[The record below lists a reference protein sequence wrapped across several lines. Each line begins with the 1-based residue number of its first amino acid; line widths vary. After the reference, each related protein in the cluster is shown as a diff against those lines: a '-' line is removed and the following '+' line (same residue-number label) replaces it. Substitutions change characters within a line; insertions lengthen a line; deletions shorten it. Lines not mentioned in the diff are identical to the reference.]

1 MALLALLQPDA
12 RGLARVREALR
23 SQHEL
28 LACST
33 WADLLRAVS
42 DHPVQGCIID
52 AYSPSI
58 SISDEDLRELACI
71 KAGVAILV
79 YSDFAR
85 REFELFRLG
94 QQQVDAIIMADFED
108 SPWQIQQAT
117 ARALSAAVAT
127 HLESRLANTIS
138 GVELEALLW
147 AAEHA
152 LSQPRVEDLA
162 RAMGLSAWRLARAL
176 PDSGLSSARE
186 ILLWGRLFQAG
197 RLLPEPKT
205 TVEDVAYRLG
215 YSSHSAFR
223 RALRS
228 RVGLAPKEVIRKGGL
243 ACVLDAFLKGR

>member
-33 WADLLRAVS
+33 WADLLGAVR

-58 SISDEDLRELACI
+58 SVSGDDLRELAGI

-94 QQQVDAIIMADFED
+94 QQQVDAIIIADFED
-108 SPWQIQQAT
+108 STWEIQQAT
-117 ARALSAAVAT
+117 ALALSAAVAT

-147 AAEHA
+147 AAEYA

-162 RAMGLSAWRLARAL
+162 RAMGLSPWRLSRAL

-186 ILLWGRLFQAG
+186 VLLWGRLFQAG

-215 YSSHSAFR
+215 YSSQSALR

-228 RVGLAPKEVIRKGGL
+228 RVGLAPTEVIKKGGL

>member
-33 WADLLRAVS
+33 WADLLGVVS
-42 DHPVQGCIID
+42 DHPIQGCIID
-52 AYSPSI
+52 VYSPSS
-58 SISDEDLRELACI
+58 SISDEDLRELAGI
-71 KAGVAILV
+71 KAGIAILV

-108 SPWQIQQAT
+108 STWQIQQAT

-152 LSQPRVEDLA
+152 LSRPGVEDLA
-162 RAMGLSAWRLARAL
+162 RAMGLSPWRLARAL
-176 PDSGLSSARE
+176 PNSGLSSARE

-215 YSSHSAFR
+215 YSSDSALR

-228 RVGLAPKEVIRKGGL
+228 RVGLAPTEVIKKGGL

>member
-1 MALLALLQPDA
+1 MAFLALLQPDA

-28 LACST
+28 VTCSS
-33 WADLLRAVS
+33 WADLLSAVN
-42 DHPVQGCIID
+42 DHPIQGCIID

-58 SISDEDLRELACI
+58 SISDEDLLELAGS
-71 KAGVAILV
+71 KPGVAILV

-94 QQQVDAIIMADFED
+94 QQRVDAIIMADFED
-108 SPWQIQQAT
+108 SAWQIQQAT

-127 HLESRLANTIS
+127 HLESRLANTMA
-138 GVELEALLW
+138 GAELEALLW
-147 AAEHA
+147 AVEHA
-152 LSQPRVEDLA
+152 LSQPRVKDLA
-162 RAMGLSAWRLARAL
+162 RAMGLSQWRLARAL
-176 PDSGLSSARE
+176 SDSGLSSARE
-186 ILLWGRLFQAG
+186 VLLWGRLFQAG

-205 TVEDVAYRLG
+205 TVEDVAFRLG

-228 RVGLAPKEVIRKGGL
+228 RVGLAPTEVIKKGGL

>member
-1 MALLALLQPDA
+1 MAFLALLQPDA

-28 LACST
+28 VTCSS
-33 WADLLRAVS
+33 WADLLSAVN
-42 DHPVQGCIID
+42 DHPIQGCIID

-58 SISDEDLRELACI
+58 SISDEDLRELADS
-71 KAGVAILV
+71 KPGVAILV

-94 QQQVDAIIMADFED
+94 RQGVDAIIMADFED
-108 SPWQIQQAT
+108 STWQIQQAT
-117 ARALSAAVAT
+117 ARALSGAVAT
-127 HLESRLANTIS
+127 HLESRLANTIA
-138 GVELEALLW
+138 GAELEALLW
-147 AAEHA
+147 AVEHA

-162 RAMGLSAWRLARAL
+162 RAMGLSRWRLARAL
-176 PDSGLSSARE
+176 SDSGLSSARE
-186 ILLWGRLFQAG
+186 VLLWGRLFQAG

-205 TVEDVAYRLG
+205 TVEDVAFRLG

-228 RVGLAPKEVIRKGGL
+228 RVGLAPTEVIKKGGL

>member
-33 WADLLRAVS
+33 WADLLGVVS
-42 DHPVQGCIID
+42 DHPIQGCIID
-52 AYSPSI
+52 VYSPSS
-58 SISDEDLRELACI
+58 SISDEDLRELAGI
-71 KAGVAILV
+71 KAGIAILV

-108 SPWQIQQAT
+108 STWQIQQAT

-152 LSQPRVEDLA
+152 LSRPGVEDLA
-162 RAMGLSAWRLARAL
+162 RAMGLSPWRLARAL

-215 YSSHSAFR
+215 YSSDSALR

-228 RVGLAPKEVIRKGGL
+228 RVGLAPTEVIKKGGL